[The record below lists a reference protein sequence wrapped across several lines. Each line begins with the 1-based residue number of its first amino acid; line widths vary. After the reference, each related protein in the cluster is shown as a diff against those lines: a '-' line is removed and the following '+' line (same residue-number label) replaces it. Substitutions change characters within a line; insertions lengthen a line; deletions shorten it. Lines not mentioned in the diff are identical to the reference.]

1 MAIKSIP
8 HPISRRPPAT
18 SKANEAEAGSAPP
31 SSAAPPIAEVES
43 PPPKAAVS
51 DSAASEYATALLTR
65 HRFQLHF
72 TSVPARQFHP
82 SPRQELAGRAAL
94 VVLGIFFEFVATKL
108 GHFCLRM
115 IYALNEAGSSES
127 VRIAWPL
134 LIVAGFF
141 ALVGL
146 SLMTMAFVPSR
157 EKRRGPPRG
166 FVTLTR
172 AFDAF
177 WETVRRI
184 SQRI

>member
-1 MAIKSIP
+1 MAS
-8 HPISRRPPAT
+8 H
-18 SKANEAEAGSAPP
+18 
-31 SSAAPPIAEVES
+31 
-43 PPPKAAVS
+43 
-51 DSAASEYATALLTR
+51 
-65 HRFQLHF
+65 
-72 TSVPARQFHP
+72 QFHP

-94 VVLGIFFEFVATKL
+94 VVLGTLFEFVATKL

-134 LIVAGFF
+134 LIVAGFL

-146 SLMTMAFVPSR
+146 SLMAMAFVPSR

-177 WETVRRI
+177 WETVRRV